1 MNNLHGLIP
10 PHDQELEEVIL
21 GAILLQSDT
30 LSSLSGTLIP
40 EIFYVPS
47 NRLIFD
53 SILKLKNE
61 NAAIDI
67 LTVTKKLRA
76 EGVLEAAGGPMKV
89 SGLTNRVSGTAHLSE
104 WWLILREHWMR
115 REFGNIAQRV
125 FNRSYDKSEDAFD
138 IYDEFSKAM
147 NAIHSGSNDGEVQHI
162 KAAIDRAREMV
173 EARLNNPDGV
183 SGIPSSLNCVNR
195 LLGGYAKTDLIILG
209 ARPGMGKSA
218 YAAGEALHAAMLGH
232 RVLVFSLEMSR
243 EQWVYRWNSMV
254 SQVDVEKLA
263 KYRLDETRLSQFYAG
278 NDVLNG
284 LPIWIDDTSGVTAQ
298 KIMDKAS
305 RAKKKHGVDFIL
317 IDYLQLISGG
327 NNRRNGNREQE
338 LSEISRTLKLM
349 AKELDVP
356 VLALS
361 QLSRALESRADK
373 RPLLSDLRE
382 SGAIEQDA
390 DVVCFLF
397 RPSYYG
403 AADGQPDE
411 LIVAKQRN
419 GSTGIVPVKFLGEQT
434 KYVDISTS
442 YSPF

>member
-1 MNNLHGLIP
+1 
-10 PHDQELEEVIL
+10 
-21 GAILLQSDT
+21 
-30 LSSLSGTLIP
+30 
-40 EIFYVPS
+40 
-47 NRLIFD
+47 
-53 SILKLKNE
+53 
-61 NAAIDI
+61 
-67 LTVTKKLRA
+67 
-76 EGVLEAAGGPMKV
+76 
-89 SGLTNRVSGTAHLSE
+89 
-104 WWLILREHWMR
+104 MR

-218 YAAGEALHAAMLGH
+218 YAGGEALHAAMLGYK
-232 RVLVFSLEMSR
+232 VLVFSLEMSR

-298 KIMDKAS
+298 KILDKAS

-327 NNRRNGNREQE
+327 NNRRSGNREQE